1 MTNDWQKHHQN
12 GMNLPDTP
20 LLESLYG
27 ATTIGQAR
35 DQLGAILELSGPAP
49 LPVAL
54 RALADPDFAKKLIAV
69 RKFPVWRDQLL
80 QDPGNAAFDAL
91 EEQVSSEELNGRP
104 VGTTLQLLKKGSQA
118 LLRWGASGFKLAEKD
133 VVERRKAACLR
144 CDQLRESPDSIPYQV
159 ARLFAGRD
167 RRTCAA
173 CGCVVSRKIL
183 MATEAC
189 PLSDP
194 GDSRFSRWGE
204 PRAF

>member
-118 LLRWGASGFKLAEKD
+118 LLRWGASGFKLAEILRGPPPPRSGLWPPPPHLSPLPRGGRLGP
-133 VVERRKAACLR
+133 RRPGRPPSWVWPPPGPPRGSRSGALGRGPPSPLR
-144 CDQLRESPDSIPYQV
+144 GGSHS
-159 ARLFAGRD
+159 A
-167 RRTCAA
+167 
-173 CGCVVSRKIL
+173 
-183 MATEAC
+183 
-189 PLSDP
+189 
-194 GDSRFSRWGE
+194 
-204 PRAF
+204 